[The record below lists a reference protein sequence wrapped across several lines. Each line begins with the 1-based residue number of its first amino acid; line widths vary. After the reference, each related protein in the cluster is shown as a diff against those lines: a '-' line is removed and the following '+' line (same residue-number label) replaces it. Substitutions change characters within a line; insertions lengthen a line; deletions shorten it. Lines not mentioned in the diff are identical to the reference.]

1 MSSQYG
7 DKQFKEGF
15 EIVRLNRNVAY
26 EVNGEQKLTDMLKNL
41 NFASDEALK
50 SFINFTT
57 TYLIVQNMQC

>member
-57 TYLIVQNMQC
+57 TYLIV